1 MEDKKAETEIL
12 KILRDLSGSTCDI
25 KAHKEE
31 HRFLREL
38 IEKAKI
44 DKDLKR
50 EVVKNLMTQTSWLA
64 MLALGAGLWYL
75 FLEKIKEFII

>member
-38 IEKAKI
+38 IEEAKA
-44 DKDLKR
+44 DKELKR
-50 EVVKNLMTQTSWLA
+50 EIYNKLVTKASYVVILA
-64 MLALGAGLWYL
+64 IFAGLWYL
-75 FLEKIKEFII
+75 SLEELKDFLF